1 MIIKVGDTVTVNKP
15 WGIQTRTGTIT
26 TITLSTNT
34 DDPVGDVRVDNLD
47 LSLDH
52 GGSITYVTEDGQE
65 YWAYLATIEID
76 KAA

>member
-1 MIIKVGDTVTVNKP
+1 M
-15 WGIQTRTGTIT
+15 
-26 TITLSTNT
+26 
-34 DDPVGDVRVDNLD
+34 GDVRVDNLD

-65 YWAYLATIEID
+65 YWAYLATIELD